1 MTIDLIPE
9 KIKRLAIT
17 IASEVPAMPVS
28 AELTK
33 ESGYTFSYLRDDFS
47 QASVSLLLPPKQLT
61 FSDSELFPSMDMNLP
76 EGFLLQRIFEMF
88 PKRKLN
94 KMHLLAMMGDNAIGR
109 VGYFLPD
116 RQAPAVRHTL
126 SKATLLKT
134 PFSDLLFRDLVNTY
148 LSTGIGIS
156 GVQPKIMIPSK
167 ASLPIPDLIV
177 KAAGAEFPG
186 LAANEYLCLSVA
198 RIAEI
203 NVPSFELSDDGQLL
217 VIDRFDVTE
226 QGQRLGFE
234 DMAALMDLRVNDR
247 LDNRKYFGNYQYL
260 AELIGQFSSKA
271 ALDRL
276 AFFEQLSLSIM
287 VRNGD
292 AHLKNFG
299 MLYQGKNDSS
309 VRLSPLYDVVTTT
322 IYKFERP
329 GGFEDID
336 RTMAL
341 KLKKGRHGSRSYP
354 TRKELLEFG
363 RSVCGVVSPEK
374 TLQHISDAMSQVL
387 QNAKHDSRIDPSL
400 YTNMAKEWAVGIALG
415 SDSAH

>member
-17 IASEVPAMPVS
+17 IASDVPAMPVS

-33 ESGYTFSYLRDDFS
+33 ESGYTFSYLRDDSS
-47 QASVSLLLPPKQLT
+47 QASVSLLLRPKQLT

-177 KAAGAEFPG
+177 KAAGVEFPG

-234 DMAALMDLRVNDR
+234 DMAAIIVNTLVTINILLNSLVNFHQKR
-247 LDNRKYFGNYQYL
+247 L
-260 AELIGQFSSKA
+260 
-271 ALDRL
+271 
-276 AFFEQLSLSIM
+276 
-287 VRNGD
+287 
-292 AHLKNFG
+292 
-299 MLYQGKNDSS
+299 
-309 VRLSPLYDVVTTT
+309 
-322 IYKFERP
+322 
-329 GGFEDID
+329 
-336 RTMAL
+336 
-341 KLKKGRHGSRSYP
+341 
-354 TRKELLEFG
+354 
-363 RSVCGVVSPEK
+363 K
-374 TLQHISDAMSQVL
+374 T
-387 QNAKHDSRIDPSL
+387 
-400 YTNMAKEWAVGIALG
+400 G
-415 SDSAH
+415 

>member
-17 IASEVPAMPVS
+17 IASDVPAMPVS

-33 ESGYTFSYLRDDFS
+33 ESGYTFSYLRDDSS
-47 QASVSLLLPPKQLT
+47 QASVSLLLQPKQLT
-61 FSDSELFPSMDMNLP
+61 FNDSELFPSMDMNLP

-109 VGYFLPD
+109 VGYFLPE
-116 RQAPAVRHTL
+116 RQAPVVRHTL

-134 PFSDLLFRDLVNTY
+134 RFSDLLFRDLVNTY

-271 ALDRL
+271 AQDRL

-309 VRLSPLYDVVTTT
+309 VKLSPLYDVVTTT

-341 KLKKGRHGSRSYP
+341 KLKKGRRGSRSYP
-354 TRKELLEFG
+354 TRNELLEFG
-363 RSVCGVVSPEK
+363 RSVCGVVAPEK
-374 TLQHISDAMSQVL
+374 TLQRISDAMSQVL
-387 QNAKHDSRIDPSL
+387 QVAKQDSRIDPSL

-415 SDSAH
+415 SDRAG

>member
-1 MTIDLIPE
+1 MTIDLLPE

-17 IASEVPAMPVS
+17 IASDVPAMPVS

-33 ESGYTFSYLRDDFS
+33 ESGYTFSYLRDDSS
-47 QASVSLLLPPKQLT
+47 QASVSLLLRPKQLT
-61 FSDSELFPSMDMNLP
+61 FADSELFPSMDMNLP

-109 VGYFLPD
+109 VGYFFPE

-198 RIAEI
+198 RIAEM

-271 ALDRL
+271 AQDRS

-341 KLKKGRHGSRSYP
+341 KLKKGRQGSRSYP

-363 RSVCGVVSPEK
+363 RSICGVVAPEK
-374 TLQHISDAMSQVL
+374 TLQRISDAMSRVL
-387 QNAKHDSRIDPSL
+387 QDAKQDSRIDPSL
-400 YTNMAKEWAVGIALG
+400 YTNMVKEWAHGIELG

>member
-17 IASEVPAMPVS
+17 IASDVPAMPVS
-28 AELTK
+28 GELTK
-33 ESGYTFSYLRDDFS
+33 ESGYTFSYLRDDSS

-109 VGYFLPD
+109 VGYFLPE

-271 ALDRL
+271 ALDWL

-309 VRLSPLYDVVTTT
+309 VRLSPLFDVVTTT
-322 IYKFERP
+322 IYKW
-329 GGFEDID
+329 
-336 RTMAL
+336 L
-341 KLKKGRHGSRSYP
+341 
-354 TRKELLEFG
+354 
-363 RSVCGVVSPEK
+363 
-374 TLQHISDAMSQVL
+374 
-387 QNAKHDSRIDPSL
+387 
-400 YTNMAKEWAVGIALG
+400 
-415 SDSAH
+415 

>member
-17 IASEVPAMPVS
+17 IASDVPAMPVS

-33 ESGYTFSYLRDDFS
+33 ESGYTFSYLRDDSS
-47 QASVSLLLPPKQLT
+47 QASVSLLLRPKQLT
-61 FSDSELFPSMDMNLP
+61 FNDSELFPSMDMNLP

-109 VGYFLPD
+109 VGYFLPE

-177 KAAGAEFPG
+177 KAAGVEFPG

-198 RIAEI
+198 RAAEI

-260 AELIGQFSSKA
+260 AELMGQFSSNA
-271 ALDRL
+271 AQDRL

-341 KLKKGRHGSRSYP
+341 KLIKGRHGSRSYP

-374 TLQHISDAMSQVL
+374 TLQRISDAMSQVL
-387 QNAKHDSRIDPSL
+387 QEAKQDSRIDPSL
-400 YTNMAKEWAVGIALG
+400 YTNMAKEWAVGIGLG
-415 SDSAH
+415 SDHAS

>member
-1 MTIDLIPE
+1 MTTDLIPE

-17 IASEVPAMPVS
+17 IASDVPAMSVS
-28 AELTK
+28 AELIK
-33 ESGYTFSYLRDDFS
+33 ESGYTFSYLRDDSS
-47 QASVSLLLPPKQLT
+47 QASASLLLRPKQLT
-61 FSDSELFPSMDMNLP
+61 FNDSELFPSMDMNLP

-109 VGYFLPD
+109 VGYFLPE
-116 RQAPAVRHTL
+116 RQAPTVRHTL

-134 PFSDLLFRDLVNTY
+134 PFSDMLFRDLVNTY

-198 RIAEI
+198 RAAEMI
-203 NVPSFELSDDGQLL
+203 VPNFDLSDDGNLL

-226 QGQRLGFE
+226 QGQRIGFE
-234 DMAALMDLRVNDR
+234 DMASLMDLRVNDR

-260 AELIGQFSSKA
+260 AEIIGQFSSQA
-271 ALDRL
+271 AQDRL

-341 KLKKGRHGSRSYP
+341 KLQKGRHGSRSYP

-363 RSVCGVVSPEK
+363 RSVCGVVAPEK
-374 TLQHISDAMSQVL
+374 TLQRISDAMSQIL
-387 QNAKHDSRIDPSL
+387 QEAKQDSRIDPSL
-400 YTNMAKEWAVGIALG
+400 YTNMAKEWAVGITLG

>member
-17 IASEVPAMPVS
+17 IASDVPAMPVS

-33 ESGYTFSYLRDDFS
+33 ESGYTFSYLRDDSS
-47 QASVSLLLPPKQLT
+47 QASASLLLRPKQLT
-61 FSDSELFPSMDMNLP
+61 FNDSELFPSMDMNLP

-109 VGYFLPD
+109 VGYFLPE

-126 SKATLLKT
+126 SKAALLKT
-134 PFSDLLFRDLVNTY
+134 PFSDLLFRDLVHTY

-198 RIAEI
+198 RIAKI

-271 ALDRL
+271 AQDRL

-341 KLKKGRHGSRSYP
+341 KLQKGRYGSRSYP

-363 RSVCGVVSPEK
+363 RSVCGVIAPEK
-374 TLQHISDAMSQVL
+374 TLQRISDAMSQVL
-387 QNAKHDSRIDPSL
+387 QDSKQDSRIDPSL

-415 SDSAH
+415 SNSAH

>member
-17 IASEVPAMPVS
+17 IASDVPAMPVS

-33 ESGYTFSYLRDDFS
+33 ESGYTFSYLRDDSS
-47 QASVSLLLPPKQLT
+47 QASVSLLLRPKQLT
-61 FSDSELFPSMDMNLP
+61 FNDSELFPSMDMNLP

-109 VGYFLPD
+109 VGYVLPD

-134 PFSDLLFRDLVNTY
+134 PFSDSLFRDLVNTY

-198 RIAEI
+198 RIAEM

-309 VRLSPLYDVVTTT
+309 VRLSPLFDVVTTT

-341 KLKKGRHGSRSYP
+341 KLIKGRHGSRSYP

-374 TLQHISDAMSQVL
+374 TLQRISDAMSQVL
-387 QNAKHDSRIDPSL
+387 QEAKQDSRIDPSL
-400 YTNMAKEWAVGIALG
+400 YTNMAKEWTVGIALG
-415 SDSAH
+415 TDSAH

>member
-17 IASEVPAMPVS
+17 IASDVPAMPVS

-33 ESGYTFSYLRDDFS
+33 ESGYTFSYLRDDSS
-47 QASVSLLLPPKQLT
+47 QASASLLLRPKQLT
-61 FSDSELFPSMDMNLP
+61 FNDSELFPSMDMNLP

-109 VGYFLPD
+109 VGYFLPE
-116 RQAPAVRHTL
+116 RPAPAVRHTL
-126 SKATLLKT
+126 SKAALLKT

-198 RIAEI
+198 RIAKI
-203 NVPSFELSDDGQLL
+203 NVPSFELSNDGQLL

-260 AELIGQFSSKA
+260 AKLIGQFSSQA
-271 ALDRL
+271 AQDRL

-341 KLKKGRHGSRSYP
+341 KLQKGRHGSRSYP

-363 RSVCGVVSPEK
+363 RTVCGVVAPEK
-374 TLQHISDAMSQVL
+374 TLQRISDAMSQVL
-387 QNAKHDSRIDPSL
+387 QEAKQDSRIDPSL
-400 YTNMAKEWAVGIALG
+400 YNNMAKEWAVGITLG

>member
-17 IASEVPAMPVS
+17 IASDVPAMPVS
-28 AELTK
+28 GELTK
-33 ESGYTFSYLRDDFS
+33 ESGYTFSYLRDDSS
-47 QASVSLLLPPKQLT
+47 QASVSLLLQPKQLT
-61 FSDSELFPSMDMNLP
+61 FNDSELFPSMDMNLP

-116 RQAPAVRHTL
+116 RQAPAVRHTI

-260 AELIGQFSSKA
+260 AELIGQFSSQA
-271 ALDRL
+271 AQDRL
-276 AFFEQLSLSIM
+276 AFFEQFSLSIM

-341 KLKKGRHGSRSYP
+341 KLKKGRQGSRSYP

-363 RSVCGVVSPEK
+363 RSVCGVVAPEK
-374 TLQHISDAMSQVL
+374 TLQSISDAMSQVL
-387 QNAKHDSRIDPSL
+387 QEAKQDSRIDPSL
-400 YTNMAKEWAVGIALG
+400 YTNMAKEWAVGIGLG
-415 SDSAH
+415 SDHAG

>member
-1 MTIDLIPE
+1 
-9 KIKRLAIT
+9 
-17 IASEVPAMPVS
+17 
-28 AELTK
+28 
-33 ESGYTFSYLRDDFS
+33 
-47 QASVSLLLPPKQLT
+47 
-61 FSDSELFPSMDMNLP
+61 
-76 EGFLLQRIFEMF
+76 
-88 PKRKLN
+88 
-94 KMHLLAMMGDNAIGR
+94 
-109 VGYFLPD
+109 
-116 RQAPAVRHTL
+116 
-126 SKATLLKT
+126 
-134 PFSDLLFRDLVNTY
+134 
-148 LSTGIGIS
+148 
-156 GVQPKIMIPSK
+156 
-167 ASLPIPDLIV
+167 
-177 KAAGAEFPG
+177 
-186 LAANEYLCLSVA
+186 
-198 RIAEI
+198 
-203 NVPSFELSDDGQLL
+203 

-271 ALDRL
+271 AQDRL

-363 RSVCGVVSPEK
+363 RAVCGVVAPEK
-374 TLQHISDAMSQVL
+374 TLQRISDAMSQVL
-387 QNAKHDSRIDPSL
+387 QDSKQDSRIDPSL
-400 YTNMAKEWAVGIALG
+400 FTNMAKEWAVGIALG
-415 SDSAH
+415 TDSAH

>member
-17 IASEVPAMPVS
+17 IASDVPAMPVS

-33 ESGYTFSYLRDDFS
+33 ESGYTFSYLRDDSS
-47 QASVSLLLPPKQLT
+47 QASVSLLLRPKQLT
-61 FSDSELFPSMDMNLP
+61 FNDSELFPSMDMNLP

-109 VGYFLPD
+109 VGYFLPE

-177 KAAGAEFPG
+177 KAAGVEFPG

-198 RIAEI
+198 RTAEI

-234 DMAALMDLRVNDR
+234 DMAASMDLRVNDR

-260 AELIGQFSSKA
+260 AELMGQFSSNA
-271 ALDRL
+271 AQDRL

-341 KLKKGRHGSRSYP
+341 KLIKGRHGSRSYP

-374 TLQHISDAMSQVL
+374 TLQRISDAMSQVL
-387 QNAKHDSRIDPSL
+387 QEAKQDSRIDPSL
-400 YTNMAKEWAVGIALG
+400 YTNLAKEWAVGITLG

>member
-17 IASEVPAMPVS
+17 IASDVPAMSVS
-28 AELTK
+28 AELIK
-33 ESGYTFSYLRDDFS
+33 ESGYTFSYLRDDSS
-47 QASVSLLLPPKQLT
+47 QASASLLLRPKQLT
-61 FSDSELFPSMDMNLP
+61 FNDSELFPSMDMNLP

-109 VGYFLPD
+109 VGYFLPE
-116 RQAPAVRHTL
+116 RQAPTVRHTL

-134 PFSDLLFRDLVNTY
+134 PFSDMLFRDLVNTY

-198 RIAEI
+198 RAAEMI
-203 NVPSFELSDDGQLL
+203 VPNFDLSDDGNLL

-226 QGQRLGFE
+226 QGQRIGFE
-234 DMAALMDLRVNDR
+234 DMASLMDLRVNDR

-260 AELIGQFSSKA
+260 AEIIGQFSSQA
-271 ALDRL
+271 AQDRL

-341 KLKKGRHGSRSYP
+341 KLQKGRHGSRSYP

-363 RSVCGVVSPEK
+363 RSVCGVVAPEK
-374 TLQHISDAMSQVL
+374 TLQRISDAMSQIL
-387 QNAKHDSRIDPSL
+387 QEAKQDSRIDPSL
-400 YTNMAKEWAVGIALG
+400 YTNMAKEWAVGITLG

>member
-1 MTIDLIPE
+1 MTIDLLPE

-17 IASEVPAMPVS
+17 IASDVPAMPVS

-33 ESGYTFSYLRDDFS
+33 ESGYTFSYLRDDSS
-47 QASVSLLLPPKQLT
+47 QASVSLLLRPKQLT
-61 FSDSELFPSMDMNLP
+61 FADSELFPSMDMNLP

-109 VGYFLPD
+109 VGYFFPE

-198 RIAEI
+198 RIAEM

-271 ALDRL
+271 AQDRS

-341 KLKKGRHGSRSYP
+341 KLKKGRQGSRSYP

-363 RSVCGVVSPEK
+363 RSICGVVAPEK
-374 TLQHISDAMSQVL
+374 TLQRISDAMSRVL
-387 QNAKHDSRIDPSL
+387 QDAKQDSRIDPSL
-400 YTNMAKEWAVGIALG
+400 YTNMVKEWAHGIALG